1 MPDAIY
7 KACRYISFH
16 TTLQTQSDAYE
27 MAHQP
32 AREPTVE
39 LADIFLLDVFH

>member
-1 MPDAIY
+1 MSIKHVDTFLIAT
-7 KACRYISFH
+7 FH
-16 TTLQTQSDAYE
+16 TALQTQSDAYK